1 MEAGIRLVVG
11 LGNPGNEYA
20 DTRHNAGCWWLDR
33 LASRH
38 AGLFRSEA
46 KFFGEVCRIHVGGND
61 LWLLKPT
68 TYMNASGRAVAALAN
83 FYKIPVGQILVA
95 HDELDLPPGALR
107 LKLGG
112 GHGGHNGVRDISS
125 AMGADYWRL
134 RIGIGHPGDKS
145 QVSDFV
151 LHRPGREEAELIEAA
166 VDRAVPALPALLKGE
181 FDLAM
186 RRLNIRPKPETKK
199 VTEA

>member
-1 MEAGIRLVVG
+1 METGIRLIVG

-20 DTRHNAGCWWLDR
+20 DTRHNAGCWWVDR
-33 LASRH
+33 LASRY

-46 KFFGEVCRIHVGGND
+46 KFFGEVCRINVSGSD

-83 FYKIPVGQILVA
+83 FYKIGVDQMLVA

-107 LKLGG
+107 LKVGG

-151 LHRPGREEAELIEAA
+151 LHRPSREEAELIEGAI
-166 VDRAVPALPALLKGE
+166 DRAVPALPALLKGE

-199 VTEA
+199 ETEA

>member
-1 MEAGIRLVVG
+1 VETGIRLIVG
-11 LGNPGNEYA
+11 LGNPGSEYI
-20 DTRHNAGCWWLDR
+20 DTRHNAGCWWVDR
-33 LASRH
+33 LAARH
-38 AGLFRSEA
+38 AGLFRSET
-46 KFFGEVCRIHVGGND
+46 KFFGEVCRIAVGGAD

-83 FYKIPVGQILVA
+83 FYKIPLGQILVA
-95 HDELDLPPGALR
+95 HDELDLLPGALR

-112 GHGGHNGVRDISS
+112 GHGGHNGVRDIS
-125 AMGADYWRL
+125 AALGADYWRL
-134 RIGIGHPGDKS
+134 RIGIGHPGDKA

-166 VDRAVPALPALLKGE
+166 LDRAVPALPALLKGE

-186 RRLNIRPKPETKK
+186 RRLNIRPKPTKPM
-199 VTEA
+199 VTEE

>member
-1 MEAGIRLVVG
+1 MEAGIRLIVG

-46 KFFGEVCRIHVGGND
+46 KFFGEVCRIQVSGND

-112 GHGGHNGVRDISS
+112 GHGGHNGVRDIST
-125 AMGADYWRL
+125 ALGADYWRL

-151 LHRPGREEAELIEAA
+151 LHRPGRAEAELIEGAI
-166 VDRAVPALPALLKGE
+166 DRAVPVLPALLKGE

-186 RRLNIRPKPETKK
+186 RRLNIRPKPEKK
-199 VTEA
+199 VVTEE

>member
-1 MEAGIRLVVG
+1 VETGIRLIVG
-11 LGNPGNEYA
+11 LGNPGSEYI
-20 DTRHNAGCWWLDR
+20 DTRHNAGCWWVDR
-33 LASRH
+33 LAARH

-46 KFFGEVCRIHVGGND
+46 KFFGEVCRIAVGGAD

-83 FYKIPVGQILVA
+83 FYKIPLGQILVA
-95 HDELDLPPGALR
+95 HDELDLLPGALR

-112 GHGGHNGVRDISS
+112 GHGGHNGVRDIS
-125 AMGADYWRL
+125 AALGADYWRL
-134 RIGIGHPGDKS
+134 RIGIGHPGDKA

-166 VDRAVPALPALLKGE
+166 LDRAVPALPALLKGE

-186 RRLNIRPKPETKK
+186 RRLNIRPKPTKPM
-199 VTEA
+199 VTEE

>member
-1 MEAGIRLVVG
+1 METGIRLIVG
-11 LGNPGNEYA
+11 LGNPGSEYI
-20 DTRHNAGCWWLDR
+20 DTRHNAGCWWVDR
-33 LASRH
+33 LAARH

-46 KFFGEVCRIHVGGND
+46 KFFGEVCRIAVGGAD

-83 FYKIPVGQILVA
+83 FYKIPLGQILVA
-95 HDELDLPPGALR
+95 HDELDLLPGALR

-112 GHGGHNGVRDISS
+112 GHGGHNGVRDIS
-125 AMGADYWRL
+125 AALGADYWRL
-134 RIGIGHPGDKS
+134 RIGIGHPGDKA

-166 VDRAVPALPALLKGE
+166 LDRAVPALPALLKGE

-186 RRLNIRPKPETKK
+186 RRLNIRPKPTKPM
-199 VTEA
+199 VTEE

>member
-1 MEAGIRLVVG
+1 METGIRLIVG
-11 LGNPGNEYA
+11 LGNPGSEYT
-20 DTRHNAGCWWLDR
+20 DTRHNAGCWWVDR
-33 LASRH
+33 LAARH

-46 KFFGEVCRIHVGGND
+46 KFFGEVCRIAVGGAD

-83 FYKIPVGQILVA
+83 FYKIPVGRILVA

-112 GHGGHNGVRDISS
+112 GHGGHNGVRDIS
-125 AMGADYWRL
+125 AALGVDFWRL
-134 RIGIGHPGDKS
+134 RIGIGHPGDKA

-151 LHRPGREEAELIEAA
+151 LHRPGREEAELIEDV
-166 VDRAVPALPALLKGE
+166 VDRAVPALPVLLKGDFE
-181 FDLAM
+181 TAM
-186 RRLNIRPKPETKK
+186 RRLNIRPKPDKK
-199 VTEA
+199 AVTEE